1 MNKQNI
7 EESIKRSIALN
18 TPDLFQQIAS
28 APVQKLP
35 EEDYIVKSHT
45 KEKRS
50 ISKLHALYTAC
61 TSIAILFAICF
72 GLTHSYYSVDSIVA
86 IDVNP
91 SVEISLNKSY
101 KVLSVRANN
110 EDGEKL
116 IQNKDFKKKDFDDV
130 VTELTVSLSSEGYI
144 DKDKNSILVSVSNSN
159 EVKAEE
165 VKSRVVTDI
174 KTTLNKQEIEP
185 VIYNQSISDSHTKEL
200 EDLAKKHHISFGKMQ
215 LINSLMEEDPSLT
228 IEELASLPIQEIPK
242 YVEKRQIKMADVI
255 QCDQGTTE
263 VAQNTEESTQNTVEK
278 TTGTSIDL
286 ANTKTDSST
295 STVSTASSTE
305 NTDKTTSTTSS
316 ETSTSATEADS
327 TGVVIPKYCKY
338 CGETCTC
345 PNCNSDAGCQK
356 GCAQCPPECPN
367 ANTSSNTTGNTTTE
381 DNKKPDK
388 NEKPD
393 KNDENNNGYEI
404 TDSDD
409 IGTSG
414 SPEDTTSSSEKP
426 NIPNIPSNDTSN
438 DLESSGSLDNSEE
451 VPTEST
457 QTEASTSTEPNTTIT
472 DDTLDFQL

>member
-242 YVEKRQIKMADVI
+242 YVEKRQIK
-255 QCDQGTTE
+255 
-263 VAQNTEESTQNTVEK
+263 QNTVEK

-367 ANTSSNTTGNTTTE
+367 ANTSSSTTGNTTTE